1 MFNQFNYMPASIT
14 YPHDKRLQ
22 RSQSNEDFSLTTSSK
37 SSNSKLALV
46 SRDQKLANYKNLIFS
61 RYASDF
67 IELEKLGQG
76 GFGEVY
82 KVRLNSF
89 NLKN

>member
-1 MFNQFNYMPASIT
+1 MFNQFNYMPAPIT

-22 RSQSNEDFSLTTSSK
+22 RSQSNEGFSLSTSSK
-37 SSNSKLALV
+37 SNSKLALV
-46 SRDQKLANYKNLIFS
+46 SREKKLANYKNLIFS

-82 KVRLNSF
+82 KVRLYSF
-89 NLKN
+89 N